1 MNGRIKEH
9 MMKYDIFISYRRKGG
24 FETAKHLYDLLSR
37 DGYLVSFDIDTLRN
51 GDFDTTLLGRIEE
64 CTDFILILNEG
75 AFDRTL
81 DKSFNPKNDWLRCE
95 LAHALKHNK
104 NVIPIMLEGFTCF
117 PDNLPSDISKVVR
130 KNGPKYDHYY
140 FDDFYKK
147 MKQMFFETPEPQPCG
162 SVPSSQ
168 IKSIVKVISNMEFDC
183 YIDGNKIERIQA
195 HTLYQ
200 TPLYAGEYYFEF
212 ISTNDGCIDKIQRII
227 KVENQDIT
235 VEVDLE
241 EVKLARVARENEA
254 RKSILQKYGSC
265 RGFSCG
271 LCRVET
277 NGLYGYLN
285 EKMDVVIPFIYEG
298 GDDFDP
304 KTSLARVSKDYKDGI
319 IDKNGTIVIPFEYNE
334 LDFSSSTYCSDQYI
348 RAQQGGFVGVIDLEG
363 KILVPFEYGYV
374 SHRCS
379 NLFVVGKDGLAGVYD
394 ISMQALIIPMQ
405 YDEIELYPEYVIL
418 HSDNITILK
427 SLNASLCLETD
438 YEEIKP
444 FCEDVAAFK
453 ANGLWGYMDMDGKV
467 VVPAQ
472 FEDCHSFSCGLAPV
486 CKDGKWGYI
495 NKYGWMKL
503 KNEYDI
509 AYSMMGGTA
518 VVEKGNSK
526 CIINLKGDIL
536 YPWTEGLEIFKEFY
550 SRDSPNIISIFC
562 LIGKDGSCKVMDEKG
577 KLHNIHNHNRDGS
590 YLYLN
595 YDNISRT
602 FSSACVYVDAIDF
615 SPGQDLL
622 YADDTYDVTIKEDA
636 VHDEKIPSK
645 KILRTGDIHVLDGIE
660 GIVLWFNERTGEG
673 KMVSRKRI
681 LSTWETPSFAGLMKK
696 LQIKA
701 STKTSSYDGF
711 ENCQM
716 IRRTREWQ
724 TKYPAV
730 LWCTELSPDK
740 GWYLPAIGEF
750 DYIFKSPEIQSY
762 YNLEKDTSNLLGVPV
777 YWTSTTP
784 EGEHEKAWA
793 THVLERGIV
802 ADRKERYYVV
812 AMRKFKI

>member
-1 MNGRIKEH
+1 
-9 MMKYDIFISYRRKGG
+9 MKYDIFISYRRKGG

-117 PDNLPSDISKVVR
+117 PDNLTSDISKVVR

-374 SHRCS
+374 SHR
-379 NLFVVGKDGLAGVYD
+379 K
-394 ISMQALIIPMQ
+394 
-405 YDEIELYPEYVIL
+405 LYV
-418 HSDNITILK
+418 N
-427 SLNASLCLETD
+427 
-438 YEEIKP
+438 
-444 FCEDVAAFK
+444 
-453 ANGLWGYMDMDGKV
+453 
-467 VVPAQ
+467 Q
-472 FEDCHSFSCGLAPV
+472 
-486 CKDGKWGYI
+486 
-495 NKYGWMKL
+495 NK
-503 KNEYDI
+503 
-509 AYSMMGGTA
+509 
-518 VVEKGNSK
+518 
-526 CIINLKGDIL
+526 
-536 YPWTEGLEIFKEFY
+536 
-550 SRDSPNIISIFC
+550 
-562 LIGKDGSCKVMDEKG
+562 
-577 KLHNIHNHNRDGS
+577 
-590 YLYLN
+590 
-595 YDNISRT
+595 
-602 FSSACVYVDAIDF
+602 
-615 SPGQDLL
+615 
-622 YADDTYDVTIKEDA
+622 
-636 VHDEKIPSK
+636 K
-645 KILRTGDIHVLDGIE
+645 K
-660 GIVLWFNERTGEG
+660 
-673 KMVSRKRI
+673 
-681 LSTWETPSFAGLMKK
+681 
-696 LQIKA
+696 
-701 STKTSSYDGF
+701 
-711 ENCQM
+711 
-716 IRRTREWQ
+716 Q
-724 TKYPAV
+724 TK
-730 LWCTELSPDK
+730 
-740 GWYLPAIGEF
+740 G
-750 DYIFKSPEIQSY
+750 
-762 YNLEKDTSNLLGVPV
+762 YNK
-777 YWTSTTP
+777 
-784 EGEHEKAWA
+784 
-793 THVLERGIV
+793 
-802 ADRKERYYVV
+802 
-812 AMRKFKI
+812 

>member
-1 MNGRIKEH
+1 
-9 MMKYDIFISYRRKGG
+9 MKYDIFISYRRKGG

-37 DGYLVSFDIDTLRN
+37 DGYYVSFDIDTLRN
-51 GDFDTTLLGRIEE
+51 GDFDTALLGRIEE

-81 DKSFNPKNDWLRCE
+81 DESFDPNNDWLRCE

-104 NVIPIMLEGFTCF
+104 NIIPVMLEGFTGF

-147 MKQMFFETPEPQPCG
+147 MKQMFFETPEPQICDKEF
-162 SVPSSQ
+162 STKTKSS
-168 IKSIVKVISNMEFDC
+168 VKVISNMEFDC

-200 TPLYAGEYYFEF
+200 TSLYAGEYYFEF
-212 ISTNDGCIDKIQRII
+212 ISTNDGCIDKIQRIV

-235 VEVDLE
+235 LDVDLK
-241 EVKLARVARENEA
+241 EVNLARLARENEA
-254 RKSILQKYGSC
+254 KEAIRQKYGSYH
-265 RGFSCG
+265 GFSCG

-285 EKMDVVIPFIYEG
+285 EKLEVVIPFMYEG
-298 GDDFDP
+298 ADDFDP

-319 IDKNGTIVIPFEYNE
+319 IDKNGNLVIPFEYHE

-348 RAQQGGFVGVIDLEG
+348 RALKGGCVGVIDLECNT
-363 KILVPFEYGYV
+363 LVPFEYSYV

-379 NLFVVGKDGLAGVYD
+379 NMFVVGKDGLAGVYD
-394 ISMQALIIPMQ
+394 ISTQTLIIPIQ
-405 YDEIELYPEYVIL
+405 YDEIELYSEYVIL
-418 HSDNITILK
+418 HNENKKILR
-427 SLNASLCLETD
+427 SLNGSLCIETD
-438 YEEIKP
+438 YEEIRP
-444 FCEDVAAFK
+444 FYEDMAAFK
-453 ANGLWGYMDMDGKV
+453 ANGLWGYMDMNGKV
-467 VVPAQ
+467 VIPAQ

-486 CKDGKWGYI
+486 RKGGKWGYI
-495 NKYGWMKL
+495 TKSGWMKL

-518 VVEKGNSK
+518 VVGKGNSK
-526 CIINLKGDIL
+526 GIINLKGDML
-536 YPWTEGLEIFKEFY
+536 YPLTDGLEIFKEFD
-550 SRDSPNIISIFC
+550 SLESPNMISIFC
-562 LIGKDGSCKVMDEKG
+562 LIGKDGSCKVMDERG
-577 KLHNIHNHNRDGS
+577 KLHYTHNRNRDS
-590 YLYLN
+590 CFLYVN
-595 YDNISRT
+595 YGNKFRT
-602 FSSACVYVDAIDF
+602 FMSACVYVDGIDL

-622 YADDTYDVTIKEDA
+622 YADDLYDVTIKNDA
-636 VHDEKIPSK
+636 VKDESAPSK

-673 KMVSRKRI
+673 KMVSRKRVI
-681 LSTWETPSFAGLMKK
+681 STWESPSFAGLMKK

-701 STKTSSYDGF
+701 STKTSPYDGY
-711 ENCQM
+711 ENCEM
-716 IRRTREWQ
+716 VRRTRDWQ

-730 LWCTELSPDK
+730 LWCTGLSSDK
-740 GWYLPAIGEF
+740 GWYLPAIQEF

-762 YNLEKDTSNLLGVPV
+762 YNLEKDTSNSLAAPV

-784 EGEHEKAWA
+784 EGEHDKAWA
-793 THVLERGIV
+793 INVLERGII

-812 AMRKFKI
+812 AMRRFKI